1 MAPIVCV
8 DLRLAP
14 AELRAV
20 DALARLVV
28 AARQLGVEL
37 RLAGASDD
45 LRDLIE
51 LAGLSGALRLE
62 AKR

>member
-1 MAPIVCV
+1 MAPIVRV

-20 DALARLVV
+20 GALARLAV
-28 AARQLGVEL
+28 AARRLGVAL
-37 RLAGASDD
+37 VLVGASDD
-45 LRDLIE
+45 LRALIE
-51 LAGLSGALRLE
+51 LAGLSDALRLE